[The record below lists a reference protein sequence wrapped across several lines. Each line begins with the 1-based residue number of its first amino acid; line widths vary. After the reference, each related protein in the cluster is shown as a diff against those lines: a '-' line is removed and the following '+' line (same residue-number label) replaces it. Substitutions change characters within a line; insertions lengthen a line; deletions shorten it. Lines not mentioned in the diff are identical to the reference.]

1 MLPTQCVRQERPH
14 DTSRMLSTSQAAA
27 DIAART
33 VHTNAGVTVS
43 LIRARTRFRPAGPAS
58 VVLAASL
65 LLTGCAAADLGNE
78 GGGTSGAQ
86 PQATA
91 SGPAVQNPA
100 ESSGEK
106 PAEAQAP
113 QTEPSPVPA
122 PAEGP
127 VDAPAPPPATGL
139 DLAEHPT
146 SDPESP
152 WVVVNKRRPLD
163 PIDHEPDLTVV
174 RGYLVRTDAAP
185 DVAALLDAAD
195 ADGVRLT
202 LRSAYR
208 GYPKQAEVY
217 EGWVA
222 QLGAQRADDVSAR
235 PGHSEH
241 QTGLG
246 VDVGGATRPGCD
258 FEACFGET
266 VEGRWVADHAA
277 EFGML
282 VRYTRQ
288 NSAVTG
294 YAPEPWHLRW
304 VGRELAAHMRATGV
318 TTLEEVFDVPG
329 GDYAD

>member
-1 MLPTQCVRQERPH
+1 
-14 DTSRMLSTSQAAA
+14 MLSTSQPAA

-33 VHTNAGVTVS
+33 VHTNADVTVS
-43 LIRARTRFRPAGPAS
+43 FIRARTRFRLAGPAS

-65 LLTGCAAADLGNE
+65 LLTGCAAADLSND
-78 GGGTSGAQ
+78 GGATGTE
-86 PQATA
+86 PRATA
-91 SGPAVQNPA
+91 SAQA
-100 ESSGEK
+100 EKDPREK
-106 PAEAQAP
+106 PAEKPAARQEGAKAP

-127 VDAPAPPPATGL
+127 VDAPAPRPATGL
-139 DLAEHPT
+139 DLTEHST

-163 PIDHEPDLTVV
+163 PVDHEPDLTVV
-174 RGYLVRTDAAP
+174 RGYLVRTDAAR

-208 GYPKQAEVY
+208 GYPKQVEVY

-222 QLGAQRADDVSAR
+222 QLGAERADDVSAR
-235 PGHSEH
+235 PGYSEH

-246 VDVGGATRPGCD
+246 VDVGGTTRPECD

-266 VEGRWVADHAA
+266 VEGRWVAEHAA

-318 TTLEEVFDVPG
+318 TTLEEVLDVPG

>member
-1 MLPTQCVRQERPH
+1 
-14 DTSRMLSTSQAAA
+14 MLSTSQSAAV
-27 DIAART
+27 IVVRT
-33 VHTNAGVTVS
+33 VHTNADVTVS
-43 LIRARTRFRPAGPAS
+43 FSRTRTRFRPAGAAS

-65 LLTGCAAADLGNE
+65 LLAGCAAPNLGGE
-78 GGGTSGAQ
+78 GGGTSGAGS
-86 PQATA
+86 QATG
-91 SGPAVQNPA
+91 SGPAEQDRADEPA
-100 ESSGEK
+100 DESARPERD
-106 PAEAQAP
+106 QAP
-113 QTEPSPVPA
+113 RTEPSPVPA

-127 VDAPAPPPATGL
+127 VDDPAPPPATGL
-139 DLAEHPT
+139 DLTEHST
-146 SDPESP
+146 SDPASP

-163 PIDHEPDLTVV
+163 PIDYEPDLTVV
-174 RGYLVRTDAAP
+174 RGYLVRTDAAR

-208 GYPKQAEVY
+208 GYPKQVAVY

-222 QLGAQRADDVSAR
+222 QLGAEQADAVSAR
-235 PGHSEH
+235 PGYSEH

-246 VDVGGATRPGCD
+246 VDVGGTTRPECD

-266 VEGRWVADHAA
+266 VEGRWVAEHAA

-288 NSAVTG
+288 NSSVTG

>member
-1 MLPTQCVRQERPH
+1 
-14 DTSRMLSTSQAAA
+14 MLSTSQPAA
-27 DIAART
+27 DIAVRT
-33 VHTNAGVTVS
+33 VHTNADVTLSFV
-43 LIRARTRFRPAGPAS
+43 RTRFRPAGPTV

-65 LLTGCAAADLGNE
+65 LLAGCAAADLGNE
-78 GGGTSGAQ
+78 GGGTTRAE
-86 PQATA
+86 PQATG
-91 SGPAVQNPA
+91 SGLAEKSPA
-100 ESSGEK
+100 EKDPAEK
-106 PAEAQAP
+106 PVEAPEGAEAPA
-113 QTEPSPVPA
+113 TEPSPVAA

-127 VDAPAPPPATGL
+127 VDAPDAPATGL
-139 DLAEHPT
+139 DLTDHST

-163 PIDHEPDLTVV
+163 PIDYEPDLTVV

-222 QLGAQRADDVSAR
+222 QLGAEEADEVSAR

-246 VDVGGATRPGCD
+246 VDVGGTTRPACD

-266 VEGRWVADHAA
+266 VEGRWVAEHAA

-304 VGRELAAHMRATGV
+304 VGRELAAHLRATGV

-329 GDYAD
+329 GDYAN

>member
-1 MLPTQCVRQERPH
+1 
-14 DTSRMLSTSQAAA
+14 MLSTSQPAAV
-27 DIAART
+27 IAVRA
-33 VHTNAGVTVS
+33 VHTNADVTVS
-43 LIRARTRFRPAGPAS
+43 FVRTRGRARVRPAGPGA
-58 VVLAASL
+58 VVLVASL
-65 LLTGCAAADLGNE
+65 LLAGCAAADLGNE
-78 GGGTSGAQ
+78 GGSVTGAE
-86 PQATA
+86 PPATA
-91 SGPAVQNPA
+91 SGPAEKPGEKGPA
-100 ESSGEK
+100 EK
-106 PAEAQAP
+106 PVENPEGARAP
-113 QTEPSPVPA
+113 QTEPSPVAA

-127 VDAPAPPPATGL
+127 VDAPPPATGL
-139 DLAEHPT
+139 DLTEHST
-146 SDPESP
+146 SDPASP
-152 WVVVNKRRPLD
+152 WVVVNKRTPLD
-163 PIDHEPDLTVV
+163 PVDHEPDLTTV
-174 RGYLVRTDAAP
+174 RGYLVRPDAAP

-208 GYPKQAEVY
+208 GYPKQVAVY

-222 QLGAQRADDVSAR
+222 QLGAARADSVSAR

-246 VDVGGATRPGCD
+246 VDVGGTTRPECD

-266 VEGRWVADHAA
+266 VEGRWVAEHAA

>member
-1 MLPTQCVRQERPH
+1 
-14 DTSRMLSTSQAAA
+14 MLSTSQPAAV
-27 DIAART
+27 IAVRT

-43 LIRARTRFRPAGPAS
+43 FVRTRTRFRPAGPAS

-65 LLTGCAAADLGNE
+65 LLAGCAAADLSAD
-78 GGGTSGAQ
+78 GGGAAGAE

-91 SGPAVQNPA
+91 SGPADQEPA
-100 ESSGEK
+100 ERK
-106 PAEAQAP
+106 PATKDPATKPAENADEAQAP
-113 QTEPSPVPA
+113 HTEPSPVAA

-127 VDAPAPPPATGL
+127 VEAPAPATGL
-139 DLAEHPT
+139 DLTEHST
-146 SDPESP
+146 SDPRSP

-163 PIDHEPDLTVV
+163 PIDYEPDLTVV
-174 RGYLVRTDAAP
+174 RGYLVRTDAAR

-217 EGWVA
+217 DGWVA
-222 QLGAQRADDVSAR
+222 QLGAAQADEVSAR

-246 VDVGGATRPGCD
+246 VDVGGTTRPECD

-266 VEGRWVADHAA
+266 VEGRWVAEHAA

-294 YAPEPWHLRW
+294 YGPEPWHLRW
-304 VGRELAAHMRATGV
+304 VGRELAAHLRATGV

>member
-1 MLPTQCVRQERPH
+1 M
-14 DTSRMLSTSQAAA
+14 
-27 DIAART
+27 
-33 VHTNAGVTVS
+33 HTNADVTVS
-43 LIRARTRFRPAGPAS
+43 FVRTRTRFRPAGPAA
-58 VVLAASL
+58 VLLAASL
-65 LLTGCAAADLGNE
+65 LLTGCAAADLGAD
-78 GGGTSGAQ
+78 GGGTTGAE

-91 SGPAVQNPA
+91 SGPAVKDPA
-100 ESSGEK
+100 VKDPAGKSSAEK
-106 PAEAQAP
+106 PVEDPEGAQAP
-113 QTEPSPVPA
+113 HTEPSPVAA

-127 VDAPAPPPATGL
+127 VDAPATGL
-139 DLAEHPT
+139 DLTEHST

-152 WVVVNKRRPLD
+152 WVVVNKRTPLD
-163 PIDHEPDLTVV
+163 PIDYEPDLTIV
-174 RGYLVRTDAAP
+174 RGYLVRPDAAP

-222 QLGAQRADDVSAR
+222 QLGAARADSVSAR
-235 PGHSEH
+235 PGYSEH

-246 VDVGGATRPGCD
+246 VDVGGTTRPECD

-266 VEGRWVADHAA
+266 VEGRWVAEHAA
-277 EFGML
+277 EFGLL

-304 VGRELAAHMRATGV
+304 VGRDLAAHMRATGA

>member
-1 MLPTQCVRQERPH
+1 MLPTSQPAAVIAVR
-14 DTSRMLSTSQAAA
+14 A
-27 DIAART
+27 
-33 VHTNAGVTVS
+33 VHTNADVTLS
-43 LIRARTRFRPAGPAS
+43 FIRTRARSRPAGPA
-58 VVLAASL
+58 VAVLAASL
-65 LLTGCAAADLGNE
+65 LLAGCAAADLGSE
-78 GGGTSGAQ
+78 GGNEQGSATGAE
-86 PQATA
+86 PPAIA
-91 SGPAVQNPA
+91 SGPAEKPGEKDPA
-100 ESSGEK
+100 EK
-106 PAEAQAP
+106 PVEDPEGAKAP
-113 QTEPSPVPA
+113 HTEPSPVAA

-127 VDAPAPPPATGL
+127 VDAPPPATGL
-139 DLAEHPT
+139 DLTEHST
-146 SDPESP
+146 SDPASP
-152 WVVVNKRRPLD
+152 WVVVNKRTPLD
-163 PIDHEPDLTVV
+163 PLDHEPDLTTV
-174 RGYLVRTDAAP
+174 RGYLVRPDAAP

-208 GYPKQAEVY
+208 GYPKQAAVY

-222 QLGAQRADDVSAR
+222 QLGAERADSVSAR

-246 VDVGGATRPGCD
+246 VDVGGTTRPECD

-266 VEGRWVADHAA
+266 VEGRWVAEHAA

-329 GDYAD
+329 GDYVD

>member
-1 MLPTQCVRQERPH
+1 
-14 DTSRMLSTSQAAA
+14 MLSTSQPAV

-33 VHTNAGVTVS
+33 VHTNADVTVS
-43 LIRARTRFRPAGPAS
+43 FIRARTRFRPAGPAC

-65 LLTGCAAADLGNE
+65 LLAGCAAADLSND
-78 GGGTSGAQ
+78 GGATGTE

-91 SGPAVQNPA
+91 SGSA
-100 ESSGEK
+100 EQPVEKPVEKPVRK
-106 PAEAQAP
+106 PAEARAP
-113 QTEPSPVPA
+113 QTEPSLVPA

-127 VDAPAPPPATGL
+127 VDAPAPRPATGL
-139 DLAEHPT
+139 DLTEHST

-174 RGYLVRTDAAP
+174 RGYLVRTDAAR

-208 GYPKQAEVY
+208 GYPKQVEVY

-222 QLGAQRADDVSAR
+222 QLGAERADDVSAR
-235 PGHSEH
+235 PGYSEH

-246 VDVGGATRPGCD
+246 VDVGGTTRPGCD

-266 VEGRWVADHAA
+266 VEGRWVAEHAA

>member
-1 MLPTQCVRQERPH
+1 
-14 DTSRMLSTSQAAA
+14 MLSTSQPAAV
-27 DIAART
+27 IAVRT
-33 VHTNAGVTVS
+33 VHTNADVTVS
-43 LIRARTRFRPAGPAS
+43 FVRTRNRARVRPAGPAA
-58 VVLAASL
+58 VVLVGSL
-65 LLTGCAAADLGNE
+65 LLAGCAAAEPGNE
-78 GGGTSGAQ
+78 GGSATGAE

-91 SGPAVQNPA
+91 SGPAEKDPA
-100 ESSGEK
+100 ENDPAENDPAEK
-106 PAEAQAP
+106 PVVAQAP
-113 QTEPSPVPA
+113 QTEPSPVA

-127 VDAPAPPPATGL
+127 VDGPPPATGL
-139 DLAEHPT
+139 DLSEHST
-146 SDPESP
+146 SDPASP
-152 WVVVNKRRPLD
+152 WVIVNKHTPLD
-163 PIDHEPDLTVV
+163 PVDHEPDLTTV
-174 RGYLVRTDAAP
+174 RGYLVRRDAAP

-208 GYPKQAEVY
+208 GYPKQASVY

-222 QLGAQRADDVSAR
+222 QLGAERADEVSAR

-246 VDVGGATRPGCD
+246 VDVGGTTRPECD

-266 VEGRWVADHAA
+266 VEGRWVANHAA

-329 GDYAD
+329 GDYTD

>member
-1 MLPTQCVRQERPH
+1 
-14 DTSRMLSTSQAAA
+14 MLSTSQPAAV
-27 DIAART
+27 IAVLA
-33 VHTNAGVTVS
+33 VHTNADVTASFVRT
-43 LIRARTRFRPAGPAS
+43 RARFRPAGPAS
-58 VVLAASL
+58 VVLVVSL
-65 LLTGCAAADLGNE
+65 LLAGCAAADLGTE
-78 GGGTSGAQ
+78 GGGATGVG
-86 PQATA
+86 PRATA
-91 SGPAVQNPA
+91 SGPAEEGPA
-100 ESSGEK
+100 EKDPVEKDPVEK
-106 PAEAQAP
+106 PEGAQAP
-113 QTEPSPVPA
+113 RTEPSPVPA

-127 VDAPAPPPATGL
+127 VDAPPPATGL
-139 DLAEHPT
+139 DLTKHST

-163 PIDHEPDLTVV
+163 PLDHEPDLTVV

-208 GYPKQAEVY
+208 GYPKQVEVY

-222 QLGAQRADDVSAR
+222 QLGAEQADEVSAR

-246 VDVGGATRPGCD
+246 VDVGGTTRPECD

-277 EFGML
+277 EFGLL

>member
-1 MLPTQCVRQERPH
+1 
-14 DTSRMLSTSQAAA
+14 MLSTSQPAAV
-27 DIAART
+27 IAVLA
-33 VHTNAGVTVS
+33 VHTNADVTASFV
-43 LIRARTRFRPAGPAS
+43 RTRTRFRPAGPAS
-58 VVLAASL
+58 VVLVVSL
-65 LLTGCAAADLGNE
+65 LLAGCAAADLGNE
-78 GGGTSGAQ
+78 GGGATGAG
-86 PQATA
+86 PRVTA
-91 SGPAVQNPA
+91 SGPAEQGPVEEGPA
-100 ESSGEK
+100 EKDPVEK
-106 PAEAQAP
+106 PEGAQAP
-113 QTEPSPVPA
+113 RTVPSPVPA

-127 VDAPAPPPATGL
+127 VDAPPPATGL
-139 DLAEHPT
+139 DLTEHSP
-146 SDPESP
+146 SDPDSP

-163 PIDHEPDLTVV
+163 PIDYEPDLTVV

-185 DVAALLDAAD
+185 DLAALLDAAD

-208 GYPKQAEVY
+208 GYPKQVEVY

-222 QLGAQRADDVSAR
+222 QLGAEQADEVSAR

-246 VDVGGATRPGCD
+246 VDVGGTTRPECD

-277 EFGML
+277 EFGLL

-288 NSAVTG
+288 NSAGTG

-329 GDYAD
+329 GGYAD

>member
-1 MLPTQCVRQERPH
+1 
-14 DTSRMLSTSQAAA
+14 MLSTSQAGAV
-27 DIAART
+27 IAVRT
-33 VHTNAGVTVS
+33 VHTNADVTLS
-43 LIRARTRFRPAGPAS
+43 FIRTRARFRPAGPA
-58 VVLAASL
+58 VAVLAASL
-65 LLTGCAAADLGNE
+65 LLAGCAAADLGNE
-78 GGGTSGAQ
+78 GGDEQGSATGAE
-86 PQATA
+86 PPAIA
-91 SGPAVQNPA
+91 SGPAEKPGEKDPA
-100 ESSGEK
+100 EK
-106 PAEAQAP
+106 PVEDPEGAKAP
-113 QTEPSPVPA
+113 HTEPSPVAA

-127 VDAPAPPPATGL
+127 VDAPPPATGL
-139 DLAEHPT
+139 DLTEHST
-146 SDPESP
+146 SDPASP
-152 WVVVNKRRPLD
+152 WVVVNKRTPLD
-163 PIDHEPDLTVV
+163 PIDHEPDLTTV
-174 RGYLVRTDAAP
+174 RGYLVRPDAAP

-208 GYPKQAEVY
+208 GYPKQVAVY

-222 QLGAQRADDVSAR
+222 QLGAERADDVSAR

-246 VDVGGATRPGCD
+246 VDVGGTTRPECD

-266 VEGRWVADHAA
+266 VEGRWVAEHAA

-329 GDYAD
+329 GDYVD